1 MLIELLELKEPHRLD
16 FKKKINDITK
26 LADIDVDSFAPIY
39 KDVIE
44 VSGAESMED
53 LYTQEHKEQLNR
65 DMYLRLKL
73 QNINQL
79 RKKDAEK
86 IKNLEDQIAQLM
98 NRISLLEKKS
108 K

>member
-53 LYTQEHKEQLNR
+53 LYTQEHKE
-65 DMYLRLKL
+65 
-73 QNINQL
+73 
-79 RKKDAEK
+79 
-86 IKNLEDQIAQLM
+86 
-98 NRISLLEKKS
+98 
-108 K
+108 